1 MPDPPHAGLESDV
14 CLSLLTVVHIASQA
28 TLLENSRL
36 EAAIS
41 TLKDEQEHTKREL
54 EQRRAAGVNLQ
65 AAIQQ
70 MQTAVQAVANASL
83 QLNR

>member
-1 MPDPPHAGLESDV
+1 MAL
-14 CLSLLTVVHIASQA
+14 QA

-36 EAAIS
+36 GAAIA
-41 TLKDEQEHTKREL
+41 TLKDEQAHTKREL
-54 EQRRAAGVNLQ
+54 EQRQAAGVNLQ
-65 AAIQQ
+65 AVIQQ

>member
-1 MPDPPHAGLESDV
+1 V
-14 CLSLLTVVHIASQA
+14 YIASQT

-36 EAAIS
+36 EAAMS
-41 TLKDEQEHTKREL
+41 NLKDEQEHTKREL

-70 MQTAVQAVANASL
+70 MQTAAQAVANASL
-83 QLNR
+83 QWDR